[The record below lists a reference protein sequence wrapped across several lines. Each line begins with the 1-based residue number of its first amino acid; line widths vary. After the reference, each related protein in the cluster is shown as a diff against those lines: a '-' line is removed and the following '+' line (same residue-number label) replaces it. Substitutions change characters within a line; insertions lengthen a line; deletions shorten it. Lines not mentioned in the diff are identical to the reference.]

1 MRPRATSW
9 RSPKL
14 PLCSFEGESSSGG
27 AVSLDDPR
35 VQAVQGWVQEV
46 VVGLNLCPFAA
57 GPLGRG
63 KVGWRSV
70 EVASDAVMGVLALVE
85 EVDSGA
91 YETALLV
98 LPDCRFSEFSDIAAA
113 AQDMLEQTRLDQRFQ
128 LASFHPDYC
137 FEGAWKDDPANATN
151 QSPYPALHV
160 LRVEDVSR
168 AVDSHPNIAGVPERN
183 MALLRDRAGWT
194 E

>member
-1 MRPRATSW
+1 M
-9 RSPKL
+9 
-14 PLCSFEGESSSGG
+14 
-27 AVSLDDPR
+27 
-35 VQAVQGWVQEV
+35 QEV

-70 EVASDAVMGVLALVE
+70 EVASDVVMALLSLAE
-85 EVDSGA
+85 EVNAGA
-91 YETALLV
+91 FETALLV
-98 LPDCRFSEFSDIAAA
+98 LPECSFPQLLDLAAA
-113 AQDMLEQTRLDQRFQ
+113 AEDMLEQTGLDERFQ
-128 LASFHPDYC
+128 LASFHPEYC
-137 FEGAWKDDPANATN
+137 FDGAWKDDPANATN
-151 QSPYPALHV
+151 QSPHPALHL

-168 AVDSHPNIAGVPERN
+168 AVDTHPDIASVPERN

>member
-1 MRPRATSW
+1 MSAEDLRI
-9 RSPKL
+9 
-14 PLCSFEGESSSGG
+14 
-27 AVSLDDPR
+27 
-35 VQAVQGWVQEV
+35 QAVQAWVQEV

-70 EVASDAVMGVLALVE
+70 EVASDAVIGVLGLVE

-98 LPDCRFSEFSDIAAA
+98 LPECSFPELLDIASAVE
-113 AQDMLEQTRLDQRFQ
+113 DMLEQTQLDQRFQ

-151 QSPYPALHV
+151 QSPHPALHL

-168 AVDSHPNIAGVPERN
+168 AVDSHPDIASVPERN
-183 MALLRDRAGWT
+183 MALLRDRVGWT